1 MKSGNLSIIEYD
13 AYHPVLLAA
22 GRPPS
27 PQASSEPNPEL
38 CARSAYEPRRRR
50 HPGVFMQQ
58 DSKLEGNPN
67 PNALLTAAKHGDC
80 ARVTALLQGPHTAF
94 VNFAGVRG
102 DTALHLGASQGHADV
117 VQALVGHG
125 GDPRQLN
132 DAGETAL
139 HKACLN
145 RHAKV
150 VQLLLQHPKNPVD
163 ARRKVDGRSA
173 LMLAASA
180 GDASLVNL
188 LLESKAYVNAADAR
202 GLTALHLACAS
213 GSCDAVMALCEARAN
228 CNSVSSEG
236 KTAEDYAAGNKA
248 VLAVL
253 ADWTELS

>member
-1 MKSGNLSIIEYD
+1 MG
-13 AYHPVLLAA
+13 
-22 GRPPS
+22 
-27 PQASSEPNPEL
+27 AS
-38 CARSAYEPRRRR
+38 CC
-50 HPGVFMQQ
+50 
-58 DSKLEGNPN
+58 KPN